1 MGGDEGWGGGGGQL
15 YSPSVRLH
23 ENYIGRGRREGG
35 GGLPQT
41 SIIYLHTNNNYNRQ
55 IMNKNILECKI
66 STIQIMI
73 SKYHIFCISV
83 SDNIHYLYINLFLLR
98 FVDTIIFISL
108 TRQCHMIF
116 SCQSNWLRY
125 TGKLYVTWYI
135 FKFKN
140 AQVL

>member
-1 MGGDEGWGGGGGQL
+1 MRGGGG
-15 YSPSVRLH
+15 
-23 ENYIGRGRREGG
+23 I
-35 GGLPQT
+35 PQT

-55 IMNKNILECKI
+55 IMNTNKLECKI

-108 TRQCHMIF
+108 TRQCQMAF
-116 SCQSNWLRY
+116 SCQPNWLRY